1 MNLNSPALGVMMIPV
16 PRAGVYESV
25 SGIEE
30 ALRIDGVDD
39 VAITAKIGQQ
49 LVPLPEGASYTG
61 FIFASGKDAAAVETS
76 LRTAHSR
83 LRFRILA
90 TLDVVPV

>member
-1 MNLNSPALGVMMIPV
+1 MMIPV

-25 SGIEE
+25 TGTED
-30 ALRIDGVDD
+30 ALRTDGVDD
-39 VAITAKIGQQ
+39 VVITAKTGQK

-61 FIFASGKDAAAVETS
+61 FIFASGDTAAAVETS

-83 LRFRILA
+83 LRFEIFG
-90 TLDVVPV
+90 TLDVIPVLNA